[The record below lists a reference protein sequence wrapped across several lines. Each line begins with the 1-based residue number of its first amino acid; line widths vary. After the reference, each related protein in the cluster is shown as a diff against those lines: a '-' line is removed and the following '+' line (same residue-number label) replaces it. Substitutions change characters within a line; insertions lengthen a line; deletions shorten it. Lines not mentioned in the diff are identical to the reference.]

1 MNLLRKLVSRLQD
14 RHPEPPPPVPAPSP
28 APPVSENPALP
39 LDLQPLDPAFVANPY
54 PLLARLRA
62 EEPLHRNSNGI
73 WALTR
78 YADIASALG
87 DPRFG
92 NAPSPYAV
100 VNKRNSAKY
109 VCAEVA
115 NNIIPFLDPPEH
127 DTPRRLIGR
136 AFAKQMRHQPPDL
149 KALAEEFLA
158 SLRGRAEFDL
168 LHDFATPYAIAA
180 IARTLGVPKEEEAS
194 LKEWSHW
201 FFYLFSMIPSQEV
214 RQSLDEALTAFRAYF
229 RERLERVRQT
239 PDESLLTALAQSGL
253 PDAEVVDTC
262 MLLFADGVEN
272 VDRAIAAGV
281 ALLLPLDG
289 VWQRLPL
296 ESDLLDSVVDE
307 CLRFES
313 PAMFVGRVAREDI
326 TLHDRTIPKNA
337 GILLMFGSAHRD
349 PEMFENA
356 DVFDPAR
363 KPNRHLA
370 FGQGR
375 HSCIGGPLVRM
386 EMAAAF
392 EALARNYPK
401 LKLTG
406 VPVEWT
412 PRIGHRWIASLRV
425 QCGE

>member
-1 MNLLRKLVSRLQD
+1 MDILRKFISGLKQPKVEQS
-14 RHPEPPPPVPAPSP
+14 PPPPSP
-28 APPVSENPALP
+28 AEPLEPAAP
-39 LDLQPLDPAFVANPY
+39 LDLQPLDEAFVANPY
-54 PLLARLRA
+54 PLLARLRK
-62 EEPLHRNSNGI
+62 EEPVHRNSTGI

-78 YADIASALG
+78 YADIAAAMSDA
-87 DPRFG
+87 RFG

-100 VNKRNSAKY
+100 VNQRNRAKY
-109 VCAEVA
+109 VCADVA

-136 AFAKQMRHQPPDL
+136 AFAKQIRHQPPDL
-149 KALAEEFLA
+149 KALAEEFIA
-158 SLRGRAEFDL
+158 PLRERSQFDL

-201 FFYLFSMIPSQEV
+201 FFYLFSIIPSHEV
-214 RQSLDEALTAFRAYF
+214 RQKLDEALTAFRAYF
-229 RERLERVRQT
+229 RDRLERVKQV
-239 PDESLLTALAQSGL
+239 PDDSLLTGLAQSGL
-253 PDAEVVDTC
+253 NDSEVVDTC

-281 ALLLPLDG
+281 SLLLPLDG
-289 VWQRLPL
+289 IWRELA
-296 ESDLLDSVVDE
+296 SDKDLLDSVVDE

-326 TLHDRTIPKNA
+326 TLHGCIIPKNA
-337 GILLMFGSAHRD
+337 GVLLMFGSANRD
-349 PEMFENA
+349 PDMFENA
-356 DVFDPAR
+356 EVFDPRR

-392 EALARNYPK
+392 AALAAAFPNLR
-401 LKLTG
+401 LTAA
-406 VPVEWT
+406 PVEWT
-412 PRIGHRWIASLRV
+412 PRIGHRWIASLPV
-425 QCGE
+425 ICG